1 MALDEK
7 YQHLQKILSRFDSV
21 VVAFSGGVDSTLLLK
36 VACDTLGTDKVL
48 ALTAT
53 SPIFPSYEIE
63 QSKLL
68 AEEFGVRQEF
78 IDSNEMDLS
87 DFAENTLQRC
97 YHCKHNMLRLFL
109 QAMTERSGTLLEG
122 SNLDDQDDYRPGQK
136 AVTQL
141 KICSPLLEANFK
153 KSEIRELSRQLEL
166 STWNKQPFACLA
178 TRFPYG
184 TRITIDRLQQID
196 QCETWLR
203 LQGFLNYRVRY
214 HNQLARIEVSPAEFP
229 RLTEATLRL
238 ELVEIFKHNGFD
250 YVTLDLQGYRSGS
263 MNEILSDNIVSM

>member
-7 YQHLQKILSRFDSV
+7 YQHLQKILSGFDSV

-36 VACDTLGTDKVL
+36 VACDCLGTDKVL

-53 SPIFPSYEIE
+53 SPIFPHYEIE

-78 IDSNEMDLS
+78 IDSNEMELS

-109 QAMTERSGTLLEG
+109 QAMTERPGTLLEG

-184 TRITIDRLQQID
+184 TRITIDRLQQVD

-203 LQGFLNYRVRY
+203 LQGFSNYRVRY
-214 HNQLARIEVSPAEFP
+214 HNQLARIEVSPAEFT
-229 RLTEATLRL
+229 RLTEETLRL

>member
-1 MALDEK
+1 
-7 YQHLQKILSRFDSV
+7 
-21 VVAFSGGVDSTLLLK
+21 
-36 VACDTLGTDKVL
+36 
-48 ALTAT
+48 
-53 SPIFPSYEIE
+53 
-63 QSKLL
+63 
-68 AEEFGVRQEF
+68 
-78 IDSNEMDLS
+78 
-87 DFAENTLQRC
+87 
-97 YHCKHNMLRLFL
+97 MLRLFL
-109 QAMTERSGTLLEG
+109 QAMTERPGTLLEG

-203 LQGFLNYRVRY
+203 LQGFSNYRVRY

-229 RLTEATLRL
+229 RFTEETFRL
-238 ELVEIFKHNGFD
+238 ELVEIFKYNGFD

-263 MNEILSDNIVSM
+263 MNEILSDNIISM